1 MVKCFSYFILI
12 LLLLFACTKEQPKA
26 SAFITVL
33 THQGFPASGAY
44 VNFYISSQTIKK
56 GSLDTTI
63 KADKLGQVEFVRYQE
78 CFLDVLALSSKD
90 SSSAYAGTVS
100 IRMIPGQTV
109 SKTIYLH

>member
-1 MVKCFSYFILI
+1 MVKRFTYFILI
-12 LLLLFACTKEQPKA
+12 FSLILSCTKEQPKA

-44 VNFYISSQTIKK
+44 VNFYISSHTIKK

-63 KADKLGQVEFVRYQE
+63 KADKLGQVEFVRYHE

-90 SSSAYAGTVS
+90 SSAYAGTVS

-109 SKTIYLH
+109 SKTIYMH

>member
-1 MVKCFSYFILI
+1 MVKQLSYFIFTFFLI
-12 LLLLFACTKEQPKA
+12 VGCTKDQPKA
-26 SAFITVL
+26 TAFITVL

-78 CFLDVLALSSKD
+78 CFLDILALSAKD
-90 SSSAYAGTVS
+90 SSAYAGTVS

>member
-1 MVKCFSYFILI
+1 MAKRLSYYFIIFLLI
-12 LLLLFACTKEQPKA
+12 LGCTKEQPKA
-26 SAFITVL
+26 TAFITVL

-63 KADKLGQVEFVRYQE
+63 KADKLGQAEFVRYQE
-78 CFLDVLALSSKD
+78 CFLDVLALSSID